1 MGQKEKIQVKNIA
14 DLEVLLINDIRIKYG
29 IQVLN
34 IKKMELGT
42 AKCYE
47 INADKKKYFVKIYQK
62 KHDCKQISREIRI
75 CDYLKKRGMS
85 VSEYI
90 KNSEGNY
97 INIQEYGIF
106 TVQNFIDG
114 ITYEKFHVPMNILYQ
129 SGEILAQIHDYLDK
143 ISTFNVDFSPE
154 WIRKMADGDENMIKL
169 EGVIKSAEMTELLE
183 RQIAAG
189 TDGILTL
196 GTTGEYSTMSHEED
210 AAVVEHTIRVVDGR
224 VPVMVGSGSNCTVT
238 QIEKSR
244 LYQSMGADAL
254 LLISPY
260 YNKANAEGMYR
271 HFAETADAVD
281 IPCILYNVPGRT
293 GCSIPVSVVERL
305 ARHPNIAGIKEA
317 SGDMSYAMKIAR
329 CVGPDFALYSGND
342 DITVPILSIGG
353 SGVISVYANVMPAMC
368 RQIVADWLDGNH
380 ARALENHLRYL
391 QLMNDLFLEV
401 NPIPVKAAMNMM
413 GLDVGPMRLPLCEMG
428 EANAATLR
436 RTLEE
441 AGLL

>member
-1 MGQKEKIQVKNIA
+1 MRRDHGSRRARIVGEASPPNSLVRYGQGVGPW
-14 DLEVLLINDIRIKYG
+14 G
-29 IQVLN
+29 IPTGL
-34 IKKMELGT
+34 
-42 AKCYE
+42 
-47 INADKKKYFVKIYQK
+47 
-62 KHDCKQISREIRI
+62 
-75 CDYLKKRGMS
+75 
-85 VSEYI
+85 
-90 KNSEGNY
+90 
-97 INIQEYGIF
+97 
-106 TVQNFIDG
+106 
-114 ITYEKFHVPMNILYQ
+114 
-129 SGEILAQIHDYLDK
+129 
-143 ISTFNVDFSPE
+143 
-154 WIRKMADGDENMIKL
+154 
-169 EGVIKSAEMTELLE
+169 SAEFSAGALSAYRELRFLHGCRGVKELSVGACLYRLFCCFNQRTKRKTEDTHIKFEHLQGSIVAMVTPFRQDGSVNFDMLTELLE

>member
-1 MGQKEKIQVKNIA
+1 MKFEHLQGSIVAMVTPFCEDGSVNF
-14 DLEVLLINDIRIKYG
+14 DVL
-29 IQVLN
+29 
-34 IKKMELGT
+34 
-42 AKCYE
+42 
-47 INADKKKYFVKIYQK
+47 
-62 KHDCKQISREIRI
+62 
-75 CDYLKKRGMS
+75 
-85 VSEYI
+85 
-90 KNSEGNY
+90 
-97 INIQEYGIF
+97 
-106 TVQNFIDG
+106 
-114 ITYEKFHVPMNILYQ
+114 
-129 SGEILAQIHDYLDK
+129 
-143 ISTFNVDFSPE
+143 
-154 WIRKMADGDENMIKL
+154 
-169 EGVIKSAEMTELLE
+169 TELLE

-224 VPVMVGSGSNCTVT
+224 VPVMVGSGSNCTAT

-254 LLISPY
+254 LLIAPY

-305 ARHPNIAGIKEA
+305 AKHPNIAGIKEA

-329 CVGPDFALYSGND
+329 CAGPDFALYSGND

-368 RQIVADWLDGNH
+368 HQIVADWLGGNH
-380 ARALENHLRYL
+380 SQALENHLRYL

-401 NPIPVKAAMNMM
+401 NPI
-413 GLDVGPMRLPLCEMG
+413 R
-428 EANAATLR
+428 
-436 RTLEE
+436 
-441 AGLL
+441 

>member
-1 MGQKEKIQVKNIA
+1 MMAKNEIEARMRWTHGSWQAEKVGRASPPNSFSGRGRGMGSQERPVKLSAAFAAGALSAYRECCLHILSVGA
-14 DLEVLLINDIRIKYG
+14 CLYRFFM
-29 IQVLN
+29 
-34 IKKMELGT
+34 KKMEDTHMKFENIKGSIVAMIT
-42 AKCYE
+42 PFHE
-47 INADKKKYFVKIYQK
+47 D
-62 KHDCKQISREIRI
+62 
-75 CDYLKKRGMS
+75 GS
-85 VSEYI
+85 V
-90 KNSEGNY
+90 
-97 INIQEYGIF
+97 
-106 TVQNFIDG
+106 NFEVL
-114 ITYEKFHVPMNILYQ
+114 TN
-129 SGEILAQIHDYLDK
+129 
-143 ISTFNVDFSPE
+143 
-154 WIRKMADGDENMIKL
+154 
-169 EGVIKSAEMTELLE
+169 LLE
-183 RQIAAG
+183 RQIVGG
-189 TDGILTL
+189 TDAILTL
-196 GTTGEYSTMSHEED
+196 GTTGEYPTMTHEED
-210 AAVVEHTIRVVDGR
+210 AAVVEHTIRVVNGR